1 MGIIQVAIMR
11 RDVARSWELHI
22 AHAITPYGVASNVVL
37 FILIGSLYGL
47 PTAQVAT

>member
-1 MGIIQVAIMR
+1 MGIIQVATVR

-22 AHAITPYGVASNVVL
+22 VHAVTPYGVARTVVL
-37 FILIGSLYGL
+37 FILIISLHRL